1 MYITDDVKK
10 ILQRSHKGVFKEKLT
25 VYQWAKKSFLAELT
39 VENDIC

>member
-1 MYITDDVKK
+1 MTSKKFYIS
-10 ILQRSHKGVFKEKLT
+10 SHKGVFKEKLA